1 MPTWPVRFFLG
12 LLTATVVACSPVPP
26 APTSNSSLGHN
37 VTPTATFVATPTPT
51 ATLVGT
57 PTPTIVDFPQETSPR
72 GSATLVS
79 PGEIEHLDVHQTVG
93 DGLQAMG
100 PGIVYSRLVR
110 LQTGSDVALP
120 SLALECDL
128 CRYWEQSDPLT
139 YTFHLRS
146 GIKWHNM
153 QPLGGRDL
161 TADDVVFSL
170 ERLRTPQWPGAA
182 LLDSVDTIEA
192 TDDLVIRI
200 RLKFDDPDFLL
211 SLAHG
216 QSKVVAPEAV
226 SIQGD
231 LRTGPVIGTGPWVF
245 DSTTVNGRY
254 LFKAN
259 SDYYEPAY
267 PRLERLLIQ
276 HVPDPLIR
284 LAAILTDSADLTV
297 LDDEAWRYLLD
308 QDSSVEYG
316 VFPQPGTGILLGLRA
331 DREPF
336 DNLYVRQALFQSLD
350 PWEALEKTWGNKG
363 TVQVGLPAISPD
375 WLLSGDEMRLYL
387 DNPLTV
393 GELLSRSDTE
403 LPISFALTVADF
415 GDRYLDLGNA
425 YEQMTKEAGFLTSI
439 NVLNPRLYAATV
451 WGTGDFQAF
460 LGPMPPVYTPN
471 RFLHG
476 LIHSTGQWPV
486 TGFVDETLDDLV
498 ERQSL
503 AVNDRSGLVNEIQH
517 QILRE
522 ALLFMPVTG
531 TSLWVWQPRL
541 RDFTPNFTAS
551 EYFHW
556 ARLTVRE

>member
-1 MPTWPVRFFLG
+1 MPTWPIRFSLGFLA
-12 LLTATVVACSPVPP
+12 ATVVACSPVPP
-26 APTSNSSLGHN
+26 TPTSNSLIGHDL
-37 VTPTATFVATPTPT
+37 TPTATLVVTPTPTAALVATPTPT
-51 ATLVGT
+51 IANL
-57 PTPTIVDFPQETSPR
+57 PQETSPR
-72 GSATLVS
+72 GNATLVS
-79 PGEIEHLDVHQTVG
+79 PGELKHLDVHQALG
-93 DGLQAMG
+93 DGLQSMG

-128 CRYWEQSDPLT
+128 CRYWEQSDPFT
-139 YTFHLRS
+139 YTFHLRPD
-146 GIKWHNM
+146 IKWHNV

-161 TADDVVFSL
+161 TADDVVYSL
-170 ERLRTPQWPGAA
+170 ERLRTPRWPGVG

-192 TDDLVIRI
+192 TDDLVVRI

-226 SIQGD
+226 NIQGD

-245 DSTTVNGRY
+245 DSTNVNNRY

-259 SDYYEPAY
+259 LDYFEPEL
-267 PRLERLLIQ
+267 PGLERFRIQ
-276 HVPDPLIR
+276 HVPDALIR
-284 LAAILTDSADLTV
+284 LATILTDGADLTI
-297 LDDEAWRYLLD
+297 LDDAAWSYLLA

-336 DNLYVRQALFQSLD
+336 DNLYVRQALFRSLD
-350 PWEALEKTWGNKG
+350 PWEALKQTWGNRG
-363 TVQVGLPAISPD
+363 SVQVGLPAISPD
-375 WLLSGDEMRLYL
+375 WLLSGDEVRLYL
-387 DNPLTV
+387 DNPSTV

-403 LPISFALTVADF
+403 LPVSFALTVADF
-415 GDRYLDLGNA
+415 GDRYLDLGRA
-425 YEQMTKEAGFLTSI
+425 YEQMIKESGFEVSI
-439 NVLNPRLYAATV
+439 NVLNPRLYASTV

-471 RFLHG
+471 RFLYG

-503 AVNDRSGLVNEIQH
+503 AVNDRQGLVNEIQH

-522 ALLFMPVTG
+522 ALLFMPATG

>member
-1 MPTWPVRFFLG
+1 M
-12 LLTATVVACSPVPP
+12 
-26 APTSNSSLGHN
+26 
-37 VTPTATFVATPTPT
+37 
-51 ATLVGT
+51 
-57 PTPTIVDFPQETSPR
+57 
-72 GSATLVS
+72 VS
-79 PGEIEHLDVHQTVG
+79 PGELEHLDVHQALG

-110 LQTGSDVALP
+110 LQTGSDVTLP

-139 YTFHLRS
+139 YTFHLRP
-146 GIKWHNM
+146 GIKWHNV
-153 QPLGGRDL
+153 QPLVGRDL
-161 TADDVVFSL
+161 TADDVVYSL
-170 ERLRTPQWPGAA
+170 ERLRTPRWPGVG

-192 TDDLVIRI
+192 TDDLIIRI

-231 LRTGPVIGTGPWVF
+231 LRAGPVIGTGPWVF
-245 DSTTVNGRY
+245 DSTTVNNRY

-259 SDYYEPAY
+259 SDYFEPAL
-267 PRLERLLIQ
+267 PGLERFFIQ
-276 HVPDPLIR
+276 YVPDALIR
-284 LAAILTDSADLTV
+284 LATILTDGADLTI
-297 LDDEAWRYLLD
+297 LDDAAWSYLLA

-316 VFPQPGTGILLGLRA
+316 VFPQPGTGILFGLRA

-336 DNLYVRQALFQSLD
+336 DDLYVRQALFQSLD
-350 PWEALEKTWGNKG
+350 PWEALEQTWGNRG
-363 TVQVGLPAISPD
+363 TVQVGLPALSPD
-375 WLLSGDEMRLYL
+375 WLLSSDEVRLYL
-387 DNPLTV
+387 DNPSTA
-393 GELLSRSDTE
+393 GELLSRSDTG

-415 GDRYLDLGNA
+415 GDRYLDLGRA
-425 YEQMTKEAGFLTSI
+425 YEQMIKEAGFEASL
-439 NVLNPRLYAATV
+439 NVLNPRLYASTV
-451 WGTGDFQAF
+451 WGAGDFQAF

-471 RFLHG
+471 RFLYG

-503 AVNDRSGLVNEIQH
+503 AVKDRQGLVNEIQH
-517 QILRE
+517 QILQE